1 MIRSRLIYLAL
12 LIAAFVFSQALYDSI
27 SLFTLAVVLLL
38 PLISLLCLLISLALV
53 KVQALPAPA
62 QVKRM
67 QPAAMKILIQSKT
80 PLMLPMMKFQ
90 VTTANSQGDAA
101 VKGFTFAQYRSFGRT
116 VVEIP
121 LQFNVRGIYKVGI
134 DAGDFYDFLRIFRI
148 RRKIGQKSYVTVYP
162 RNLQLE
168 LPLNPKRRE
177 QENTSTAGGRETK
190 DNGDLSGIREF
201 NEYDTLRN
209 VHWKLSARLSK
220 MIVKTY
226 WENSCDN
233 IMVLADLFPYEE
245 NRLLNRHL
253 TDSVAEIVL
262 EVCSLLAE
270 QGVRTTLGYST
281 YDSLLHLQSIHTT
294 EEQLLAA
301 DQFAMAPMMD
311 AGHLEQ
317 ALGEVD
323 FASLQ
328 GGALY
333 VVSSMP
339 TEDLENCLRAHLRGL
354 SCDLQCFA
362 IRPEAE
368 PARNAQMTVMTLDE
382 LEGGGRR

>member
-1 MIRSRLIYLAL
+1 MVRSRLIYLAL

-27 SLFTLAVVLLL
+27 SLFTLAVVILL
-38 PLISLLCLLISLALV
+38 PLISLLCLLISLMLV
-53 KVQALPAPA
+53 KVQILPAPA
-62 QVKRM
+62 QVKRL

-80 PLMLPMMKFQ
+80 PLMLPMMRFR
-90 VTTANSQGDAA
+90 VTTSNPLGDAA
-101 VKGFTFAQYRSFGRT
+101 VKGFTFAHYRSFGKT
-116 VVEIP
+116 LVEIP
-121 LQFNVRGIYKVGI
+121 LKFNVRGIYKVGI
-134 DAGDFYDFLRIFRI
+134 DSVDFYDFLRIFRI

-162 RNLQLE
+162 RNLHME
-168 LPLNPKRRE
+168 LPLNPSRQE

-190 DNGDLSGIREF
+190 SNGDLSGIREF

-245 NRLLNRHL
+245 DHLLNRHL
-253 TDSVAEIVL
+253 TDSVTEIVL

-270 QGVRTTLGYST
+270 QGVQTTLGYPT
-281 YDSLLHLQSIHTT
+281 YDTLLRLQSIHTT
-294 EEQLLAA
+294 EEQMLAA
-301 DQFAMAPMMD
+301 DDFGMAPMMD
-311 AGHLEQ
+311 SGHLEQ
-317 ALGEVD
+317 ALNELD

-339 TEDLENCLRAHLRGL
+339 AEDLERCLRAHLRGL

-362 IRPEAE
+362 VRPVIE
-368 PARNAQMTVMTLDE
+368 PACNAKMKVMTLDE
-382 LEGGGRR
+382 LEGGALR